1 MKIFIKITFVL
12 TFFLFS
18 TDSYSFE
25 ITGDKVNLS
34 GKITS
39 ITLKENKGVI
49 NVVSDNEK
57 YGKTWLT
64 YNLKLSN
71 PNSSDQGSFYGRATA
86 INNDGSRASASRQG
100 VWSRNGSI
108 YSFLSLDDVSDE
120 EDPRAICECQVGDNW
135 LKNKEKI
142 CFEFWVFGGFYF
154 VC

>member
-39 ITLKENKGVI
+39 INLKENKGVI

-100 VWSRNGSI
+100 VWRRKGSI
-108 YSFLSLDDVSDE
+108 YSFLSLDDVSDGNQYLCITE
-120 EDPRAICECQVGDNW
+120 IDVNTDKVEM
-135 LKNKEKI
+135 K
-142 CFEFWVFGGFYF
+142 FYAK
-154 VC
+154 